1 MKDICRLIDWIK
13 TDDPVMCEWIYN
25 YLSKKDKLLPIN
37 KKSSNF
43 DEICKYQVRL
53 LKNRRE
59 DTKEYRD
66 LINKMRDAWRQQRYR
81 KAHQKKSRIQLNFV
95 LSKQRS
101 KELDFLSKKMKLP
114 RNQTLE
120 FIINQKY
127 KAQQEQLN
135 QLKEEKRKL
144 IMIQK
149 QRELAQIIFDD
160 VPREKFEKVTEERD
174 QLQKKC
180 NELTLQIAQLL
191 SLAEHKRK

>member
-13 TDDPVMCEWIYN
+13 TDDPAMCEWIHN

-81 KAHQKKSRIQLNFV
+81 KAHQTKSRKQLNFV

-101 KELDFLSKKMKLP
+101 KELDFLSKRMKLP
-114 RNQTLE
+114 RNQTIE
-120 FIINQKY
+120 FLINQEH
-127 KAQQEQLN
+127 KAKQEPAN
-135 QLKEEKRKL
+135 QAKEEKKKL
-144 IMIQK
+144 KELQK
-149 QRELAQIIFDD
+149 QRELAQIIYDD
-160 VPREKFEKVTEERD
+160 VPREKFEKVSEERD

-180 NELTLQIAQLL
+180 NELTQQLDQLL
-191 SLAEHKRK
+191 